1 MNNYKYSATEVDD
14 TNPCIMIPRYRAS
27 LRIGPDGK
35 RYSEVTRVNEEDLV
49 PVRSIVAKKVDKDIV
64 TADLVSTRFKD
75 LQDGMAIGTS
85 FATSF
90 TESITQGALALK
102 HGGHEKVL
110 AKGGILKAPFDC
122 VVEENG
128 KWLIL
133 KSKNGKKEN
142 KYPRP
147 DNIVFPGDVTEFKE
161 GDIVCTA
168 YDTTSPIHKL
178 SAMIS
183 LMKAKSTQGSRYFEK
198 ESIITSECYAY
209 EEGEIKYVEKKGDI
223 EVWIGNIRYVYNPLC
238 MYYYPEG
245 TKIKKYQRFCSGVLD
260 ANRMIKVLS
269 PNMNDI
275 YYIFRRQFYELQV
288 GPDFMEKGLS
298 INVIPEEM
306 VEMLFIS
313 LIDVEYN
320 TKSLAVD
327 NIKFLG
333 TCSGIE
339 NSKSF
344 YTLLSYGN
352 ASKIIGKTIKGDVTL
367 KDDIMTET
375 VLGLLLNNKLDEN
388 NN

>member
-14 TNPCIMIPRYRAS
+14 ENNCIMIPRYRAS
-27 LRIGPDGK
+27 LRVGPDGK
-35 RYSEVTRVNEEDLV
+35 RYREVTKSDETDLV
-49 PVRSIVAKKVDKDIV
+49 PVRSIVSKKIEKDII
-64 TADLVSTRFKD
+64 TSDLVSTRFKD

-85 FATSF
+85 FAMSF
-90 TESITQGALALK
+90 TESITQGALGLK
-102 HGGHEKVL
+102 HGGHEKKL
-110 AKGGILKAPFDC
+110 NKGGILKAPFDC
-122 VVEENG
+122 VVEEEG

-133 KSKNGKKEN
+133 KSKNGKKIN

-147 DNIVFPGDVTEFKE
+147 DNIIFPGETNEFKE
-161 GDIVCTA
+161 GEVVCAA
-168 YDTTSPIHKL
+168 YDTVSPIFKL

-183 LMKAKSTQGSRYFEK
+183 LMKAKASTGSRYFEK
-198 ESIITSECYAY
+198 ESIIVSECYAY

-223 EVWIGNIRYVYNPLC
+223 EVWIGDVRYVYNPLC

-269 PNMNDI
+269 PKMNDI
-275 YYIFRRQFYELQV
+275 YYIFRRQFYELQT
-288 GPDFMEKGLS
+288 DDQNFTELS
-298 INVIPEEM
+298 VNTIPEEM

-313 LIDVEYN
+313 LVDVEYN
-320 TKSLAVD
+320 TKNLNID

-352 ASKIIGKTIKGDVTL
+352 ASKIINKTIKGEYKL

>member
-14 TNPCIMIPRYRAS
+14 DNNCIMIPRYRAS
-27 LRIGPDGK
+27 LRVGPDGN
-35 RYSEVTRVNEEDLV
+35 RYSEVNVSNENDLV
-49 PVRSIVAKKVDKDIV
+49 PVRSIISKKIEKDII
-64 TADLVSTRFKD
+64 TSDLVSTRFKD

-85 FATSF
+85 FAMSF
-90 TESITQGALALK
+90 TESITQGALGLK

-110 AKGGILKAPFDC
+110 NQSGILKAPFDC
-122 VVEENG
+122 TVEENG

-133 KSKNGKKEN
+133 KSKDGKLTN
-142 KYPRP
+142 KHPRP
-147 DNIVFPGDVTEFKE
+147 DNVIFPSDSMEFTEGE
-161 GDIVCTA
+161 TICTA
-168 YDTTSPIHKL
+168 YDTTSPIFKL

-183 LMKAKSTQGSRYFEK
+183 LMKAKASTGSRYFEK

-209 EEGEIKYVEKKGDI
+209 EEGEIKYIDKKGDI
-223 EVWIGNIRYVYNPLC
+223 EVWIGNTRYVYNPLC

-245 TKIKKYQRFCSGVLD
+245 TIIKKYQRFCSGVLD

-269 PNMNDI
+269 PNINDI
-275 YYIFRRQFYELQV
+275 YLIFRRQFYELQEKNQ
-288 GPDFMEKGLS
+288 DFTKLN
-298 INVIPEEM
+298 INTIPEEM

-320 TKSLAVD
+320 TKNLNID

-352 ASKIIGKTIKGDVTL
+352 ASKIINKTIKGEYTF

>member
-1 MNNYKYSATEVDD
+1 M
-14 TNPCIMIPRYRAS
+14 
-27 LRIGPDGK
+27 
-35 RYSEVTRVNEEDLV
+35 
-49 PVRSIVAKKVDKDIV
+49 
-64 TADLVSTRFKD
+64 
-75 LQDGMAIGTS
+75 
-85 FATSF
+85 
-90 TESITQGALALK
+90 
-102 HGGHEKVL
+102 GHEKVL

-122 VVEENG
+122 VVEEEG
-128 KWLIL
+128 KWLVL
-133 KSKNGKKEN
+133 KSKSGRKTS

-147 DNIVFPGDVTEFKE
+147 DNIVFPGDVREFKE
-161 GDIVCTA
+161 GETVCTA
-168 YDTTSPIHKL
+168 YDTVSPIFKL

-183 LMKAKSTQGSRYFEK
+183 LMKAKASTGSRYFEK

-209 EEGEIKYVEKKGDI
+209 EEGEIKYIEKKGDI
-223 EVWIGNIRYVYNPLC
+223 EVWIGDIRYVYNPLC

-269 PNMNDI
+269 PNMTDI

-288 GPDFMEKGLS
+288 SPDFVEKGLDLH
-298 INVIPEEM
+298 VVPEEM

-313 LIDVEYN
+313 LVDVEYDS
-320 TKSLAVD
+320 KSSTVD
-327 NIKFLG
+327 TIKFLG

-352 ASKIIGKTIKGDVTL
+352 ASKIIGKTIKGEITL

-375 VLGLLLNNKLDEN
+375 VLGLLLNNKLDDQQQP
-388 NN
+388 

>member
-14 TNPCIMIPRYRAS
+14 ENNCIMIPRYRAS
-27 LRIGPDGK
+27 LRVGPDGK
-35 RYSEVTRVNEEDLV
+35 RYREVTKSDETDLV
-49 PVRSIVAKKVDKDIV
+49 PVRSIISKKIEKDII
-64 TADLVSTRFKD
+64 TSDLVSTRFKD

-85 FATSF
+85 FAMSF
-90 TESITQGALALK
+90 TESITQNALGLK
-102 HGGHEKVL
+102 HGGHEKKL
-110 AKGGILKAPFDC
+110 NKGGILKAPFDC
-122 VVEENG
+122 VVEEEG
-128 KWLIL
+128 KWLVL
-133 KSKNGKKEN
+133 KSKNGKKIN

-147 DNIVFPGDVTEFKE
+147 DNIIFPGETNEFKE
-161 GDIVCTA
+161 GEVVCAA
-168 YDTTSPIHKL
+168 YDTVSPIFKL

-183 LMKAKSTQGSRYFEK
+183 LMKAKASTGSRYFEK
-198 ESIITSECYAY
+198 ESIIVSECYAY

-223 EVWIGNIRYVYNPLC
+223 EVWIGDVRYVYNPLC

-269 PNMNDI
+269 PKMNDI
-275 YYIFRRQFYELQV
+275 YYIFRRQFYELQT
-288 GPDFMEKGLS
+288 DDQNFTELS
-298 INVIPEEM
+298 VNTIPEEM

-313 LIDVEYN
+313 LVDVEYN
-320 TKSLAVD
+320 TKNLNID

-352 ASKIIGKTIKGDVTL
+352 ASKIINKTIKGEYKL